1 MPNPYSYGP
10 MVTDPKMFFGREEEL
25 RTLYTRL
32 RTMQSISIVGLRRIG
47 KSSLLYRLVQTV
59 RDELGQNYLPLYIDL
74 QDARY
79 RTVVGFV
86 TAVAGAL
93 NERMGGLLDVGGVT
107 DMAGFTRLVERLRD
121 NGVCPVLCLDEFE
134 ELVQHPE
141 EFGDDFL
148 EGLRA
153 LGSHG
158 KLALVTASRI
168 PLADLIQKQGLTS
181 PFFNI
186 FSQIELGLLEPK
198 AARALRRVPFEREG
212 VILTPEEEALV
223 EELAG
228 RHPFYL
234 QIACHHLYEVQP
246 EPANRRA
253 DLVRERFNQD
263 AKPHF
268 QQLWEH
274 LDNEAKAALKMV
286 VGEAVY
292 TNQSEPVLQRLA
304 CLGLVE
310 RVDGKWRV
318 FSNAFAA
325 QVRRYPTP
333 RRSKVRPSIRRSR
346 TILRRPWL
354 SERSGGLPPISSGHR
369 IILFA
374 GVAII
379 AVLVATAVSLVLPG
393 QRLRPMLIIASL
405 ILVFALIGGGYLTG
419 RDFLRWLAQLLG
431 LGGG

>member
-1 MPNPYSYGP
+1 MPNPYSYDP

-32 RTMQSISIVGLRRIG
+32 RTMQSTSIVGLRRIG

-59 RDELGQNYLPLYIDL
+59 RGELGQNYLPLYIDL

-107 DMAGFTRLVERLRD
+107 DMAGFTGLVERLRD
-121 NGVCPVLCLDEFE
+121 NGVCPILCLDEFE
-134 ELVQHPE
+134 ELIQHPQ

-158 KLALVTASRI
+158 KLSLVTASRI

-186 FSQIELGLLEPK
+186 FSQIELGLLEPE

-234 QIACHHLYEVQP
+234 QMACHHLYEAQA
-246 EPANRRA
+246 EPADRRA
-253 DLVRERFNQD
+253 DLVRERFNRD

-286 VGEAVY
+286 VGEAVR
-292 TNQSEPVLQRLA
+292 TSQSERLLQRLA
-304 CLGLVE
+304 RLGLVE
-310 RVDGKWRV
+310 KEDGKWQV
-318 FSNAFAA
+318 FSSAFAA
-325 QVRRYPTP
+325 HVRQYPTP
-333 RRSKVRPSIRRSR
+333 RRPIGIGVGRRREPAGGSEGQLSIP
-346 TILRRPWL
+346 TWTQIVLL
-354 SERSGGLPPISSGHR
+354 V
-369 IILFA
+369 
-374 GVAII
+374 GVAVVAVIVASII
-379 AVLVATAVSLVLPG
+379 GYLLPESRLRLVL
-393 QRLRPMLIIASL
+393 RIAAL
-405 ILVFALIGGGYLTG
+405 ILVFGLAGVGKVTG
-419 RDFLRWLAQLLG
+419 HDFLQWLGRLLG